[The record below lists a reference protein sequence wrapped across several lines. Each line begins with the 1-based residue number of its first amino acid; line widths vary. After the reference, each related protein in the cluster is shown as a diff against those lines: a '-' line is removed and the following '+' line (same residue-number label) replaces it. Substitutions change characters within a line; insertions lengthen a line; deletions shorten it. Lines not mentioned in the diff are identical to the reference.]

1 MVEKLKAAIAEP
13 IIEGEITVQVTASI
27 GVANY
32 PEHGDTLEAL
42 LNYADLSMYK
52 DKEKMKQV

>member
-1 MVEKLKAAIAEP
+1 MVVKLKQVIAEP
-13 IIEGEITVQVTASI
+13 ITEGDITLKVTVSI

-32 PEHGDTLEAL
+32 PEQGDSLEAL
-42 LNYADLSMYK
+42 LNYADLSMYS